1 MFDRERYE
9 QIRQIAAEMM
19 TAKTGIPIEKVKTLF
34 CGDEGYQ
41 TPKIE
46 TRAAI
51 FKSDKILLVH
61 EKLTDDWSLPGGWC
75 EANLSTEEN
84 CIKEAEEESGRDVKP
99 IKLIALQDRNKH
111 NKPILATGIMKAF
124 YLCKVLGGEF
134 EKNTETTDCRYFSLD
149 NLPKLSIDRNT
160 PEQIIMCYE
169 ASKDPNW
176 QTIFD

>member
-1 MFDRERYE
+1 
-9 QIRQIAAEMM
+9 
-19 TAKTGIPIEKVKTLF
+19 
-34 CGDEGYQ
+34 
-41 TPKIE
+41 
-46 TRAAI
+46 
-51 FKSDKILLVH
+51 
-61 EKLTDDWSLPGGWC
+61 
-75 EANLSTEEN
+75 
-84 CIKEAEEESGRDVKP
+84 
-99 IKLIALQDRNKH
+99 
-111 NKPILATGIMKAF
+111 MKAF